1 MSTNF
6 NFDFSK
12 AMFKY
17 GGKWVNLT
25 LNCEC
30 TKESNSLDIT
40 VTHNGTYLPWESLW
54 LINNELCR
62 EIKESAKQVYEDT
75 LEVEDD
81 SIEMNLID

>member
-1 MSTNF
+1 MPTNF

-12 AMFKY
+12 AIFKY

-54 LINNELCR
+54 LINNDLCR
-62 EIKESAKQVYEDT
+62 EIKEAAKEYHKDMMQ
-75 LEVEDD
+75 EDD
-81 SIEMNLID
+81 NSIELNLID